1 MRFSEHFA
9 ITRKKSET
17 WFDPVLSI
25 DTPLF
30 IDPFLIYDNE
40 KSVFRG
46 SHSEIARFFK
56 SIFTLIAKS
65 GGEKY
70 SNRYLKAITD
80 LVFPEIE
87 ELCLGYTAA
96 GTGGLGSGKELGSI
110 MASAIWD
117 AIQAGMVHIDHFEEV
132 AILRENIGPDRIS
145 DITGNLLR
153 HRLARY
159 TQQICRRYG
168 IPVTRFK
175 YVHARY
181 DVNKR
186 RWIAGT
192 FDLPINPYNRK
203 AILLVPEFYLKD
215 LPTINAADF
224 WDYCVSFHSSDL
236 RRELNFDIT
245 RNLPKKQIV
254 EIARRHADLRNAYI
268 DYRES
273 RRSRPYNLTTD
284 KKGYVKWYD
293 ASKSYVDSNPVQF
306 AIQDS
311 RSFLEA
317 VAMMVEEFRHFVE
330 QNAGYRLLWND
341 NGKNKSE
348 KAAQLLFLG
357 IVKHYCQANNIE
369 ISPEPNIGRGPV
381 DFKVSI
387 GHGLRALLELKL
399 ARNGKFW
406 NNARKQLPTY
416 LKAERVKDG
425 FFIVIVFTD
434 NDTKRVRGIKST
446 VTMAAKAANCK
457 IRTVTVDAS
466 TDKPSASKM

>member
-1 MRFSEHFA
+1 
-9 ITRKKSET
+9 
-17 WFDPVLSI
+17 
-25 DTPLF
+25 
-30 IDPFLIYDNE
+30 
-40 KSVFRG
+40 
-46 SHSEIARFFK
+46 
-56 SIFTLIAKS
+56 
-65 GGEKY
+65 
-70 SNRYLKAITD
+70 
-80 LVFPEIE
+80 
-87 ELCLGYTAA
+87 
-96 GTGGLGSGKELGSI
+96 
-110 MASAIWD
+110 
-117 AIQAGMVHIDHFEEV
+117 
-132 AILRENIGPDRIS
+132 
-145 DITGNLLR
+145 
-153 HRLARY
+153 
-159 TQQICRRYG
+159 
-168 IPVTRFK
+168 
-175 YVHARY
+175 
-181 DVNKR
+181 
-186 RWIAGT
+186 
-192 FDLPINPYNRK
+192 
-203 AILLVPEFYLKD
+203 
-215 LPTINAADF
+215 
-224 WDYCVSFHSSDL
+224 
-236 RRELNFDIT
+236 
-245 RNLPKKQIV
+245 
-254 EIARRHADLRNAYI
+254 LRNAYI